1 LSATLLRSSP
11 SECAPTAFRPGSTP
25 AAALG
30 KSGDTYRELIGEML
44 ATSGYGIQR

>member
-1 LSATLLRSSP
+1 V
-11 SECAPTAFRPGSTP
+11 CADGFPPWKQP